1 MAKKKLKRR
10 KPIPKPEPEAKKE
23 AKKDLSIL
31 VSKGK
36 VARLHQENEKWF
48 PVFES
53 VAAAKDFKKIKGSLT
68 KTKRVSGGG

>member
-10 KPIPKPEPEAKKE
+10 KPKPRPEPEAKK
-23 AKKDLSIL
+23 DSNMS

-36 VARLHQENEKWF
+36 VTRLHPENEKWF

-53 VAAAKDFKKIKGSLT
+53 VAASKEFKKIKGRLT
-68 KTKRVSGGG
+68 KTKKVSGG